1 MHFSK
6 ICYFYH
12 KFILFLDSRI
22 CTILVQRNTFSR
34 ISLEIEN
41 FLNRFSLFSWSP
53 GRVFFNNLSFSV
65 NPTNIFLR
73 DHAILTLTICHS
85 AFLNRVGKV
94 LFCWMLARVPT
105 RDIIKLVSQK
115 YCNFVCWRKLKFCS
129 LTNVCEKYDLFSR
142 KCKTNPFR
150 GNPTAPNHNVPF
162 RPGREL
168 IFLIQCV
175 ISTTIQRTVG
185 SPYGSTHTH
194 QRESRKQG
202 AGSGEEKQGA
212 GSGEEKQGAGSG

>member
-12 KFILFLDSRI
+12 KFLLFLDSRI

-34 ISLEIEN
+34 ISREIEN

-85 AFLNRVGKV
+85 AFLNRAGKV
-94 LFCWMLARVPT
+94 LFCWMLARFPT

-194 QRESRKQG
+194 HHRESRKQG
-202 AGSGEEKQGA
+202 AGSGEEKQWA
-212 GSGEEKQGAGSG
+212 GSG

>member
-1 MHFSK
+1 MDGEVKGTVSRDFLPLFGSK
-6 ICYFYH
+6 HSTNSMNTEQAKPFRE
-12 KFILFLDSRI
+12 LF
-22 CTILVQRNTFSR
+22 
-34 ISLEIEN
+34 
-41 FLNRFSLFSWSP
+41 RF
-53 GRVFFNNLSFSV
+53 REDIFFNNLSFSV

-212 GSGEEKQGAGSG
+212 GSGEEKQRAGCG